1 MNSNGSRPEDGEQ
14 LLHEG
19 VLFLPPVAGGSH
31 GRPPAECSLSAA
43 SCYVPIPPSRQAQ
56 DLYEEKRSHES
67 LAETREKTRVKLE
80 LECAAAW
87 RGGHYG

>member
-31 GRPPAECSLSAA
+31 GRPPAECSSCPLRHVMSLSLHHA
-43 SCYVPIPPSRQAQ
+43 QAQ

-67 LAETREKTRVKLE
+67 LAEK
-80 LECAAAW
+80 
-87 RGGHYG
+87 